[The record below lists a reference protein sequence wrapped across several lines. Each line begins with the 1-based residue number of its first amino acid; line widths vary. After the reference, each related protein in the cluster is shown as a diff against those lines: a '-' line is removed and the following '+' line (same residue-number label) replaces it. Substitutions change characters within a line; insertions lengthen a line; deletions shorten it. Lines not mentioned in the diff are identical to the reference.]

1 MSLTRSILLLCFRR
15 QIMKFI
21 NFGKKITKPYLEK
34 CCRRFPLK
42 AGCRI
47 VVWYSLVSSCMFFFC
62 KKLCEML
69 ISQRLKLVSN
79 MYTYSTQW
87 VTCMG
92 LAAPGRPICPSGG
105 LLCTQWACALPPKN
119 NQINNK
125 L

>member
-1 MSLTRSILLLCFRR
+1 MPLTCSVLLVCFRR

-21 NFGKKITKPYLEK
+21 NFGTKITKPYLEK

-47 VVWYSLVSSCMFFFC
+47 VVWYSLVSSSMFFS
-62 KKLCEML
+62 KKLWGML
-69 ISQRLKLVSN
+69 ISQRLRLVSN
-79 MYTYSTQW
+79 IYMYSTQW
-87 VTCMG
+87 VMCMG

-105 LLCTQWACALPPKN
+105 LLCTQWDCALPTKN
-119 NQINNK
+119 NQIYNK